1 MVTQRLID
9 YVDCVMSDLN
19 APEQY
24 KIKLE
29 NELIRYIMEASENTS
44 VDEVKRALVSPEK
57 LAEELSKRLAV
68 EKPQEKPVKETVAA
82 KPHRRYRRY
91 AGEFMKEQNN
101 TNIKL
106 LYIPLIQLSSGTTRV
121 IMPLTDEDDDE
132 DD

>member
-68 EKPQEKPVKETVAA
+68 EKPQEKPVKEAVAA
-82 KPHRRYRRY
+82 KPHRRYQRY
-91 AGEFMKEQNN
+91 TGEFMKEQNN

>member
-1 MVTQRLID
+1 MVTKRLID

-19 APEQY
+19 APEEY

-44 VDEVKRALVSPEK
+44 VDEVKRSLVSPEK

-68 EKPQEKPVKETVAA
+68 EKPQEKPVKEAVAA
-82 KPHRRYRRY
+82 KPHRRYQRY